1 MENLGAFVLIPTL
14 LVFVLAVITHRP
26 IESLV
31 AGSLLGLGIAHGTE
45 FITGFA
51 DTSLRVMM
59 DETVA
64 WVILV
69 CGFMGSL
76 IALLIRT
83 GATGAFTAKMTH
95 LVKSR
100 QSSLFL
106 TWVLG
111 LIMFVDDYL
120 NSLAVGSAM
129 RNLTDK
135 YRVSREMLS
144 YVVDSTAAPI
154 SVIIPLST
162 WIIFFAAL
170 LEDNGIAAEGE
181 GVITYI
187 KAIPYML
194 YPWIA
199 IFLVPLVIWGKIPL
213 LGAMKKAEAR
223 ARETGACVPP
233 GAEHIELANQSIVA
247 KDGVKPRFSL
257 FVIPMLSLIGF
268 TLYFD
273 LDFLKGIY
281 VSLGLTVTYVLVTK
295 TLDTHDTFDT
305 VIDGFKT
312 MIEPLGVLVAA
323 FILKDVNDVLG
334 LAPYVIETIQ
344 PLMAANSLP
353 AIIFV
358 TMALVSFAT
367 GSNWGVFVIVLPIVT
382 ALANN
387 LNADMTLV
395 IGATLSASTFGSHAC
410 FYSDATVLT
419 AQASGCTPFQHAI
432 TQIPY
437 ALIAAGLSVL
447 GYVAIAYI

>member
-1 MENLGAFVLIPTL
+1 MEDLGALVLVPTL
-14 LVFVLAVITHRP
+14 LVFVLAVATHRP
-26 IESLV
+26 IESLI
-31 AGSLLGLGIAHGTE
+31 AGSLLGLGMAHGTE

-76 IALLIRT
+76 IAILIRS
-83 GATGAFTAKMTH
+83 GATGAFTATMTQK
-95 LVKSR
+95 VKSR
-100 QSSLFL
+100 QSALFL
-106 TWVLG
+106 TWGLG

-129 RNLTDK
+129 RSLTDK
-135 YRVSREMLS
+135 YKVSREMLS

-170 LEDNGIAAEGE
+170 LEDNGLAADGE

-194 YPWIA
+194 YPWAA
-199 IFLVPLVIWGKIPL
+199 IFLVPLVIWGKVPA
-213 LGAMKKAEAR
+213 LGAMKKAELR
-223 ARETGACVPP
+223 ATETGVTVPP
-233 GAEHIELANQSIVA
+233 DAEHIELANKSIVPKEGA
-247 KDGVKPRFSL
+247 KPRFSL

-268 TLYFD
+268 TLYFE

-281 VSLGLTVTYVLVTK
+281 VSLGLTLIYVLATK
-295 TLDTHDTFDT
+295 TLDMHDTFDT
-305 VIDGFKT
+305 VIDGFKM

-334 LAPYVIETIQ
+334 LAPFVIESIQ
-344 PLMAANSLP
+344 PLMTANSLP
-353 AIIFV
+353 VVIFV

-382 ALANN
+382 ALSNN
-387 LNADMTLV
+387 LNADMMLV

-437 ALIAAGLSVL
+437 ALIAAFVSIIGYVLL
-447 GYVAIAYI
+447 GYL